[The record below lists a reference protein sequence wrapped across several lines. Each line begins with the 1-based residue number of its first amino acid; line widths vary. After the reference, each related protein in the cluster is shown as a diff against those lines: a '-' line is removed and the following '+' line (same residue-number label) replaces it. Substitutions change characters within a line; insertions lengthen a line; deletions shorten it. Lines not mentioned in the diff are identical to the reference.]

1 MRAETEKGRAEDW
14 LDAAY
19 KQLISSGV
27 ESVKILPLAKALN
40 TSRTSFYWFFKDRDA
55 LLDGLIERWKAK
67 NTHGLISQTERYADS
82 VIEAMLNVFDC
93 WLDETLFDSE
103 FEFAVRY
110 WAMQS
115 HNVTREV
122 ASADRKR
129 IDALTQMMIR
139 FGYEPHPANVRAR
152 TAYLTQIGYISM
164 RTRETREERIGR
176 MAEYVQVFTGQ
187 PCQRQDLER
196 FASRHTARLA
206 DWLNDYDK
214 KTEESECQDT
224 W

>member
-1 MRAETEKGRAEDW
+1 MKTQDEKGRAEDW

-19 KQLISSGV
+19 QQLISSGV
-27 ESVKILPLAKALN
+27 ESVKILPLAKILK

-67 NTHGLISQTERYADS
+67 NTYGLIGQTERYADT
-82 VIEAMLNVFDC
+82 VVEAMLNVFDC

-115 HNVTREV
+115 PNVAREV

-129 IDALTQMMIR
+129 IDALTQMLIR
-139 FGYEPHPANVRAR
+139 FGYESHSANVRAR
-152 TAYLTQIGYISM
+152 TTYLTQIGYISM
-164 RTRETREERIGR
+164 RTQETKDERIGR
-176 MAEYVQVFTGQ
+176 VAEYVHIFTGQ
-187 PCQRQDLER
+187 SCQRQDLER
-196 FASRHTARLA
+196 FASRHTSLLA
-206 DWLNDYDK
+206 DWMKAYDK
-214 KTEESECQDT
+214 RREDACLQAL
-224 W
+224 